1 MRLLI
6 LLTTILLVLPG
17 SQAFASGDVSGNAK
31 PAFSTSETVTASAR
45 VEAIDYET
53 RVVTLLME
61 NGEHFTTE
69 AGDEVQNL
77 GQVDIGDTVYVHHT
91 ESMSI
96 RVVADDGVEPEAYVK
111 QDVAR
116 AGEGRMPGFAATES
130 AVETAIVEAI
140 NLKKGTFKLR
150 EADGE
155 IRQYTARNPD
165 NLRLAEVGDKVVATV
180 TTSVVITV
188 DKTSSE

>member
-1 MRLLI
+1 MRPLI
-6 LLTTILLVLPG
+6 LLTTILFVFLG
-17 SQAFASGDVSGNAK
+17 SQACASRDVPGGPK
-31 PAFSTSETVTASAR
+31 PAFSTSETVTATAQ
-45 VEAIDYET
+45 VEAIDHES

-61 NGEHFTTE
+61 NGERFTTE
-69 AGDEVQNL
+69 AGDEVRNL
-77 GQVDIGDTVYVHHT
+77 GQVDVGDTVYILLT

-96 RVVADDGVEPEAYVK
+96 RVVADDGAEPEAFVS

-140 NLKKGTFKLR
+140 NLKEGTFKLR

-155 IRQYTARNPD
+155 IRQYTACNPE

-180 TTSVVITV
+180 TSSMVIMV
-188 DKTSSE
+188 DKPPTE